1 MIWQYQL
8 KRTRVSARALR
19 HRLQSLGKR
28 KQGDA
33 KLVIMVHPGRAGSS
47 VLGSMLHQHSLLRW
61 DCEIFSR
68 MPTHS
73 VSLDEAGHVL
83 WRDHIESCLQRCP
96 KPNLGIEIKIHQI
109 IRKKI
114 FGRDIE
120 ESLTQLSEAFDFDL
134 VLLTRRNHLA
144 RWLSGAVA
152 RENSK
157 FNYREGEVAPKIQL
171 PLPAEVKD
179 HAYGLGKMDV
189 NAWLDEVARINDAFV
204 AAVTRRKGLILTY
217 EDDVLGDPGQGY
229 RRILDFIG
237 LSAEKSEPLFIK
249 ADRRPLSARLSNF
262 EELAKLLGPEH
273 HARYCCADRAP
284 HGPSG

>member
-1 MIWQYQL
+1 
-8 KRTRVSARALR
+8 
-19 HRLQSLGKR
+19 
-28 KQGDA
+28 
-33 KLVIMVHPGRAGSS
+33 
-47 VLGSMLHQHSLLRW
+47 MLHQHSLLRW
-61 DCEIFSR
+61 DREIFTR

-73 VSLDEAGHVL
+73 VPLDEAGHVL

-96 KPNLGIEIKIHQI
+96 KPNLGIEIKVHQI

-152 RENSK
+152 RETSK

-179 HAYGLGKMDV
+179 HVYGLGKMDV

-237 LSAEKSEPLFIK
+237 LSTEKSEPLFVK
-249 ADRRPLSARLSNF
+249 ADRRPLSARISNF
-262 EELAKLLGPEH
+262 EELAQLLRPEH
-273 HARYCCADRAP
+273 HARYCCADRAL
-284 HGPSG
+284 HGSSG